1 MPRLFSFLAK
11 SSFGARLALVLPLV
25 LFFASCG
32 SNERGENAGKGKL
45 IIRLGHIGFPD
56 SPFDKGAQKFK
67 ELLEARLPDRVEVRI
82 YGSAQLGEDKE
93 MLEGLRLGTL
103 EMHVPSSV
111 LHSVEPMF
119 GVFDLP
125 FLIQDRGQM
134 DRIADGPLGE
144 KFAKKLLEH
153 DLVLLGF
160 WENGFRMITNNVRP
174 VVEPEDLK
182 GIRIRTPKD
191 PERVKLFEAFGA
203 SPTSMSYGEVFSA
216 LKQGVIDGQENPFS
230 QIVPAR
236 FHEVQKYLSLSRHV
250 YSPAYPVMS
259 REYWGELDPEVQQA
273 ILDVAREVG
282 RYHREL
288 GEKEDARYREML
300 EKQMEITEI
309 DQDAFAA
316 AAEPLYEDYEKK
328 FGSEIVT
335 TIQSYRTPPA
345 ETP

>member
-1 MPRLFSFLAK
+1 MRKFPIFV
-11 SSFGARLALVLPLV
+11 SSLSLALAISLGFLC
-25 LFFASCG
+25 SCG
-32 SNERGENAGKGKL
+32 RGEKANGKVV
-45 IIRLGHIGFPD
+45 IRLGHIGFPD
-56 SPFDKGAQKFK
+56 SPFDRGAQKFK
-67 ELLEARLPDRVEVRI
+67 ELLEKRLPGRVEVRI
-82 YGSAQLGEDKE
+82 FGSAQLGEDKE

-125 FLIQDRGQM
+125 FLIHDRQQVE
-134 DRIADGPLGE
+134 RIAEGPVGE
-144 KFAKKLLEH
+144 ELRKKLLDH

-174 VVEPEDLK
+174 VVRPEDLK

-191 PERVKLFEAFGA
+191 PERVKLFAAFGA

-216 LKQGVIDGQENPFS
+216 LKQGVIDGQENPFA

-236 FHEVQKYLSLSRHV
+236 FYEVQKYLSISKHV

-259 REYWGELDPEVQQA
+259 RRYFESLDEEMRTA

-282 RYHREL
+282 RYHRQL
-288 GEKEDARYREML
+288 GIEEDARYRSFL
-300 EKQMEITEI
+300 EEKMEVTEI
-309 DQDAFAA
+309 DQEAFEAA
-316 AAEPLYEDYEKK
+316 ARPLYEDYEEK
-328 FGSEIVT
+328 FGSEIVE
-335 TIQSYRTPPA
+335 TIESYRAPPEPTTP
-345 ETP
+345 

>member
-1 MPRLFSFLAK
+1 MRQHSTIAIF
-11 SSFGARLALVLPLV
+11 ARITLLGLLPVLVAL
-25 LFFASCG
+25 ASCG
-32 SNERGENAGKGKL
+32 GGGPNGKL
-45 IIRLGHIGFPD
+45 IIRMGHIGFPE

-111 LHSVEPMF
+111 LHSIEPMF

-125 FLIQDRGQM
+125 FLIQDRTQM
-134 DRIADGPLGE
+134 DRIADGPVGE
-144 KFAKKLLEH
+144 KLTAKLLEH
-153 DLVLLGF
+153 EIVLLGF

-174 VVEPEDLK
+174 VVRPEDLK

-191 PERVKLFEAFGA
+191 PERVKLFAAFGA

-250 YSPAYPVMS
+250 YSPAYPIMS
-259 REYWGELDPEVQQA
+259 REYFEGLDPEIREA

-288 GEKEDARYREML
+288 GEQEDARYRTML
-300 EKQMEITEI
+300 EQQMEVTEI
-309 DQDAFAA
+309 DQEAFAA
-316 AAEPLYEDYEKK
+316 AAAPLYEEFEKK

-335 TIQSYRTPPA
+335 TIQSYRTAAA
-345 ETP
+345 EMP